1 MTFELPLEKYSVSI
15 RETALGQ
22 GKNVKRI
29 GGENTL
35 PFHSF
40 EGLLPNSP
48 GLAMEILDMEPENW
62 APAILEPFSDVIS
75 DPADWAKKCVEL
87 YGAEILFLRLA
98 STDPL
103 GHDTSPQHAAE
114 VVTRVNGAVDVPL
127 IVWGTGAEEKDIEVL
142 TAVAQACAEKN
153 LLLGPMLKGNYEEI
167 AKAALEHG
175 HSVVA
180 QASMDANLTKELNI
194 VLCKFF
200 PADKI
205 VIDPTSSA
213 LGYGMEYTFSIIEE
227 IKQFGLK
234 DRDKMMLMPIFADV
248 GMDCWRT
255 KEAKQSQTMGI
266 LWEAITGMTFLLG
279 GANLIVLRHPDALKL
294 IKEIISE

>member
-1 MTFELPLEKYSVSI
+1 MTFELPLEKYSVNI

-22 GKNVKRI
+22 GKSAKTI

-48 GLAMEILDMEPENW
+48 GLALEILDMEPENW

-75 DPADWAKKCVEL
+75 DPADWAKKCVEV
-87 YGAEILFLRLA
+87 YGAEILFLRLL

-103 GHDTSPQHAAE
+103 GHDTSPQHAVEA
-114 VVTRVNGAVDVPL
+114 VTRVNGAVDVPL
-127 IVWGTGAEEKDIEVL
+127 IVWGTGAEERDIEVL
-142 TAVAQACAEKN
+142 TAVAQASTGNN
-153 LLLGPMLKGNYEEI
+153 LLMGPVLKGNFEEI

-175 HSVVA
+175 HGIVA

-194 VLCKFF
+194 ALCKFF
-200 PADKI
+200 PAEKI

-234 DRDKMMLMPIFADV
+234 DRDKMMLMPIFSDV
-248 GMDCWRT
+248 GMDSWRT

-266 LWEAITGMTFLLG
+266 LWEAITAMTFLLG
-279 GANLIVLRHPDALKL
+279 GANLIALRHPDALKL
-294 IKEIISE
+294 ITEMISE

>member
-22 GKNVKRI
+22 GKNGKRI

-75 DPADWAKKCVEL
+75 DPADWAKKCVEQ
-87 YGAEILFLRLA
+87 YGAEILFLRLS

-114 VVTRVNGAVDVPL
+114 IVTRVNGAVDVPL

-142 TAVAQACAEKN
+142 TAVAQACTEKN

-294 IKEIISE
+294 IKEIISD

>member
-22 GKNVKRI
+22 GKNSKRI

-75 DPADWAKKCVEL
+75 DPADWAKKCVEQ
-87 YGAEILFLRLA
+87 YGAEILFLRLS

-114 VVTRVNGAVDVPL
+114 IVTRVNGAVDVPL

-142 TAVAQACAEKN
+142 TAVAQACTEKN

-294 IKEIISE
+294 IKEIISD

>member
-1 MTFELPLEKYSVSI
+1 MTFELPLEKYSVTI
-15 RETALGQ
+15 RETALGH
-22 GKNVKRI
+22 GKNGKRI

-40 EGLLPNSP
+40 EGMLPNSP

-87 YGAEILFLRLA
+87 YGAEILFLRLS

-114 VVTRVNGAVDVPL
+114 IVTRVNGAVDVPL

-142 TAVAQACAEKN
+142 TAVAQACTEKN

-294 IKEIISE
+294 ITEIISD

>member
-1 MTFELPLEKYSVSI
+1 MLCQNPQICSSI
-15 RETALGQ
+15 E
-22 GKNVKRI
+22 
-29 GGENTL
+29 
-35 PFHSF
+35 
-40 EGLLPNSP
+40 
-48 GLAMEILDMEPENW
+48 
-62 APAILEPFSDVIS
+62 
-75 DPADWAKKCVEL
+75 
-87 YGAEILFLRLA
+87 
-98 STDPL
+98 
-103 GHDTSPQHAAE
+103 
-114 VVTRVNGAVDVPL
+114 
-127 IVWGTGAEEKDIEVL
+127 
-142 TAVAQACAEKN
+142 
-153 LLLGPMLKGNYEEI
+153 
-167 AKAALEHG
+167 EHG

-294 IKEIISE
+294 IKEIISD

>member
-1 MTFELPLEKYSVSI
+1 MTFELPLEKFSVNI

-22 GKNVKRI
+22 GKNSKRI

-75 DPADWAKKCVEL
+75 DPADWAKKCVEQ
-87 YGAEILFLRLA
+87 YGAEILFLRLS

-114 VVTRVNGAVDVPL
+114 IVTRVNGAVDVPL

-142 TAVAQACAEKN
+142 TAVAQACTEKN

-294 IKEIISE
+294 IKEIISD

>member
-1 MTFELPLEKYSVSI
+1 MTFELPLEKYSVTI
-15 RETALGQ
+15 RETALGH
-22 GKNVKRI
+22 GKNGKRI

-87 YGAEILFLRLA
+87 YGAEILFLRLS

-114 VVTRVNGAVDVPL
+114 IVTRVNGAVDVPL

-142 TAVAQACAEKN
+142 TAVAQACTEKN

-294 IKEIISE
+294 ITEIISD

>member
-22 GKNVKRI
+22 GKNSKRI

-40 EGLLPNSP
+40 EGLLPNSQ

-75 DPADWAKKCVEL
+75 DPADWAKKCVEQ
-87 YGAEILFLRLA
+87 YGAEILFLRLS

-114 VVTRVNGAVDVPL
+114 IVTRVNGAVDVPL

-142 TAVAQACAEKN
+142 TAVAQACTEKN

-294 IKEIISE
+294 ITEIISE

>member
-1 MTFELPLEKYSVSI
+1 MTFELPLEKYSVTI

-22 GKNVKRI
+22 GKNGKRI

-40 EGLLPNSP
+40 EGMLPNSP

-75 DPADWAKKCVEL
+75 DPADWAKKCVEQ
-87 YGAEILFLRLA
+87 YGAEILFLRLS

-114 VVTRVNGAVDVPL
+114 IVTRVNGAVDVPL

-142 TAVAQACAEKN
+142 TAVAQACTEKN

-294 IKEIISE
+294 ITEIISD

>member
-15 RETALGQ
+15 RETVLGQ
-22 GKNVKRI
+22 GKNGKRI

-75 DPADWAKKCVEL
+75 DPADWAKKCVEQ
-87 YGAEILFLRLA
+87 YGAEILFLRLS

-114 VVTRVNGAVDVPL
+114 IVTRVNGAVDVPL

-142 TAVAQACAEKN
+142 TAVAQACTEKN

-294 IKEIISE
+294 ITEIISD

>member
-1 MTFELPLEKYSVSI
+1 MTFELPLEKYSVNI

-22 GKNVKRI
+22 GKSAKRI

-40 EGLLPNSP
+40 EGLLPNLP
-48 GLAMEILDMEPENW
+48 GLALELLDMEPENW

-75 DPADWAKKCVEL
+75 EPADWAKKCVEVF
-87 YGAEILFLRLA
+87 GAKILFLRLS

-103 GHDTSPQHAAE
+103 GHNSSPQHAVE
-114 VVTRVNGAVDVPL
+114 TVTRVNSAVDVPL

-142 TAVAQACAEKN
+142 TAVAEASSEKN
-153 LLLGPMLKGNYEEI
+153 LLLGPVLKSNYEEI
-167 AKAALEHG
+167 AKAALAHG
-175 HSVVA
+175 HGVIA

-194 VLCKFF
+194 ALCKFF
-200 PADKI
+200 PAEKI

-234 DRDKMMLMPIFADV
+234 DRDKMMLMPIFSDV
-248 GMDCWRT
+248 GMDSWRT
-255 KEAKQSQTMGI
+255 KEAKQNQTIGI
-266 LWEAITGMTFLLG
+266 LWEAITAMTFLLG
-279 GANLIVLRHPDALKL
+279 GANLIALRHPDALKL
-294 IKEIISE
+294 ITEMISE

>member
-1 MTFELPLEKYSVSI
+1 MTFELPLEKYSVTI
-15 RETALGQ
+15 RETALGH
-22 GKNVKRI
+22 GKNGKRI

-40 EGLLPNSP
+40 EGMLPNSP

-75 DPADWAKKCVEL
+75 DPADWAKKCVEQ
-87 YGAEILFLRLA
+87 YGAEILFLRLS

-114 VVTRVNGAVDVPL
+114 IVTRVNGAVDVPL

-142 TAVAQACAEKN
+142 TAVAQACTEKN

-294 IKEIISE
+294 ITEIISD

>member
-1 MTFELPLEKYSVSI
+1 MTFELPLEKYSVTI

-22 GKNVKRI
+22 GKNGKRI

-35 PFHSF
+35 PFHFF

-87 YGAEILFLRLA
+87 YGAEILFLRLS

-114 VVTRVNGAVDVPL
+114 IVTRVNGAVDVPL

-142 TAVAQACAEKN
+142 TAVAQACTEKN

-180 QASMDANLTKELNI
+180 QASMDSNLTKELNI

-294 IKEIISE
+294 IKEIISD

>member
-1 MTFELPLEKYSVSI
+1 LEKYSVTI
-15 RETALGQ
+15 RETALGH
-22 GKNVKRI
+22 GKNGKRI

-75 DPADWAKKCVEL
+75 DPADWAKKCVEQ
-87 YGAEILFLRLA
+87 YGAEILFLRLS

-114 VVTRVNGAVDVPL
+114 IVTRVNGAVDVPL

-142 TAVAQACAEKN
+142 TAVAQACTEKN

-294 IKEIISE
+294 ITEIISD

>member
-1 MTFELPLEKYSVSI
+1 MTFELPLEKYSVNI

-22 GKNVKRI
+22 GKNGKRI

-35 PFHSF
+35 PFHFF

-87 YGAEILFLRLA
+87 YGAEILFLRLS

-114 VVTRVNGAVDVPL
+114 IVTRVNGAVDVPL

-142 TAVAQACAEKN
+142 TAVAQACTEKN

-294 IKEIISE
+294 ITEIISD

>member
-1 MTFELPLEKYSVSI
+1 MTFELPLEKYSVNI

-22 GKNVKRI
+22 GKNGKRI

-87 YGAEILFLRLA
+87 YGAEILFLRLS

-114 VVTRVNGAVDVPL
+114 IVTRVNGAVDVPL

-142 TAVAQACAEKN
+142 TAVAQACTEKN

>member
-1 MTFELPLEKYSVSI
+1 MTFELPLEKYSVNI

-22 GKNVKRI
+22 GKNGKRI

-40 EGLLPNSP
+40 EGLIPNSP

-62 APAILEPFSDVIS
+62 APAILEPFSDVIA

-87 YGAEILFLRLA
+87 YGAEILFLRLS

-114 VVTRVNGAVDVPL
+114 IVTRVNGAVDVPL

-142 TAVAQACAEKN
+142 TAVAQACTEKN

-294 IKEIISE
+294 ITEIISE

>member
-1 MTFELPLEKYSVSI
+1 MTFELPLEKYSVTI
-15 RETALGQ
+15 RETALGH
-22 GKNVKRI
+22 GKNSKRI

-75 DPADWAKKCVEL
+75 DPADWAKKCVEQ
-87 YGAEILFLRLA
+87 YGAEILFLRLS

-114 VVTRVNGAVDVPL
+114 IVTRVNGAVDVPL

-142 TAVAQACAEKN
+142 TAVAQACTEKN

-294 IKEIISE
+294 IKEIISD

>member
-1 MTFELPLEKYSVSI
+1 MTFELPLEKYSVTI

-22 GKNVKRI
+22 GKNSKRI

-75 DPADWAKKCVEL
+75 DPADWAKKCVEQ
-87 YGAEILFLRLA
+87 YGAEILFLRLS

-114 VVTRVNGAVDVPL
+114 IVTRVNGAVDVPL

-142 TAVAQACAEKN
+142 TAVAQACTEKN

-294 IKEIISE
+294 IKEIISD